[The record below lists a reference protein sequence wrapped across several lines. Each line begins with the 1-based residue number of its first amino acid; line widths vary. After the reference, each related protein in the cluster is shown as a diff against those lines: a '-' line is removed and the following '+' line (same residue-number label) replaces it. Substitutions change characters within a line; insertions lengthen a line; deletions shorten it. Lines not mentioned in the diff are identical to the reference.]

1 MIKRFVKNI
10 EIRLAETAGFCMG
23 VRRAVDMVLDM
34 AQHKGD
40 RRIYTYGPLIHNP
53 QTVELLRKRGI
64 VPMTDLE
71 GIEEGATVIIRAHG
85 ISPQERSALKRKG
98 VAIIDATCPK
108 VGRVQSVIKKHAA
121 QNYRIVIVGDADHP
135 EVDGL
140 LGYADDAG
148 IVVSSLEDVGR
159 LPSME
164 KVCVVAQTTQNL
176 DEYQAIV
183 GKIRERVPETVV
195 FDTIC
200 DSTEKRQ
207 AEIKELACAMDAVFI
222 VGGRNSANTQRLAQ
236 ISESMGTPTFHIET
250 ADEIRGLPL
259 EKYSRIGISAGASTP
274 NWIIERV
281 VDTVQNAR
289 LGTDTRGWLVN
300 LWLTSVGTDVYA
312 ALGAA
317 CLALAA
323 QYLQGVS
330 FSILQLLMAASYVF
344 SVHTL
349 NRFVD
354 REVSGLRGTFREE
367 AYAKH
372 VRLYVVVAFFAM
384 LLSLGLAYLMG
395 LVPWLMLAIISLV
408 GALYNMRIF
417 PKGWRFRRL
426 RDLPGTKNLFMAA
439 AWALVIAV
447 IPYVEWPVEISEDMA
462 VAFLFIF
469 AIVFVRS
476 SLSDLIEIQSD
487 RLLGRETIP
496 VVIGEEKTLKL
507 LNGIS
512 LALALLLVLSY
523 PLKWT
528 TSLSF
533 MLFPCV
539 FYMWICFEL
548 CDRRTALSAA
558 VINGLLETNYILA
571 GLCTVGWL
579 AALRL
584 LS

>member
-23 VRRAVDMVLDM
+23 VRRAVDMVLDL

-64 VPMTDLE
+64 IPARDLDE
-71 GIEEGATVIIRAHG
+71 IEEGTTVIIRAHG
-85 ISPQERSALKRKG
+85 ISPRERDALKKKG
-98 VAIIDATCPK
+98 VMIVDATCPK

-121 QNYRIVIVGDADHP
+121 QDYRIVIVGDAEHP
-135 EVDGL
+135 EVNGL
-140 LGYADDAG
+140 LGYAG
-148 IVVSSLEDVGR
+148 GRGLVVSSLEDARR
-159 LPSME
+159 LPPME
-164 KVCVVAQTTQNL
+164 KVCVVAQTTQSL
-176 DEYQAIV
+176 DEYRAIV
-183 GKIRERVPETVV
+183 AEIRGRVPETVV

-207 AEIKELACAMDAVFI
+207 AEIKDLACSMDAVVI
-222 VGGRNSANTQRLAQ
+222 VGGRNSGNTRRLVQ
-236 ISESMGTPTFHIET
+236 ISESMGAPTFHIET
-250 ADEIRGLPL
+250 AEEIRDIPL
-259 EKYSRIGISAGASTP
+259 GRYNRIGISAGASTP
-274 NWIIERV
+274 NWIIERA
-281 VDTVQNAR
+281 VDAIQNAR
-289 LGTDTRGWLVN
+289 LGADARGWFVN
-300 LWLTSVGTDVYA
+300 LWLASVRIDVYS

-330 FSILQLLMAASYVF
+330 FSILQLLMAAFYVF

-367 AYAKH
+367 AYARNA
-372 VRLYVVVAFFAM
+372 RLYVVSAFLAM
-384 LLSLGLAYLMG
+384 LLSLGLAYMIG
-395 LVPWLMLAIISLV
+395 LTPYLMLALVSIV
-408 GALYNMRIF
+408 GALYNLRVF

-426 RDLPGTKNLFMAA
+426 RDLPGTKNFFMAA

-447 IPYVEWPVEISEDMA
+447 VPYVGPPIEISADMA
-462 VAFLFIF
+462 VAALFIF
-469 AIVFVRS
+469 SIVFVRS

-496 VVIGEEKTLKL
+496 VVIGEEGTRKL

-512 LALALLLVLSY
+512 LLLALLLVLSY

-533 MLFPCV
+533 MLLPCV
-539 FYMWICFEL
+539 FYMWICFDL

-558 VINGLLETNYILA
+558 AINGLLETNYVLA
-571 GLCTVGWL
+571 GLCTAAWL
-579 AALRL
+579 VTLRL
-584 LS
+584 LA

>member
-23 VRRAVDMVLDM
+23 VRRAVDMVLDL

-40 RRIYTYGPLIHNP
+40 RKIYTYGPLIHNP

-64 VPMTDLE
+64 IPVQDLD
-71 GIEEGATVIIRAHG
+71 GIEEGTTVIIRAHG
-85 ISPQERSALKRKG
+85 ISPQERESLKNKG
-98 VAIIDATCPK
+98 VMIIDATCPK

-121 QNYRIVIVGDADHP
+121 KSYRIVIVGDAEHP
-135 EVDGL
+135 EVNGL
-140 LGYADDAG
+140 LGYADGRG
-148 IVVSSLEDVGR
+148 IVVSSLEDVHR
-159 LPSME
+159 LPAME
-164 KVCVVAQTTQNL
+164 KVCVVAQTTQSL
-176 DEYQAIV
+176 EEYRAIV
-183 GKIRERVPETVV
+183 EKIRGFVPETVV

-222 VGGRNSANTQRLAQ
+222 VGGHNSANTQRLAQ
-236 ISESMGTPTFHIET
+236 ISESMGTPTFHVET
-250 ADEIRGLPL
+250 AEEIRGIPIGQ
-259 EKYSRIGISAGASTP
+259 YNRIGISAGASTP
-274 NWIIERV
+274 NWIIERA
-281 VDTVQNAR
+281 VDTIQHLR
-289 LGTDTRGWLVN
+289 LGDDARGWFVT
-300 LWLTSVGTDVYA
+300 LWLASVRTDIYA
-312 ALGAA
+312 AFGAA

-330 FSILQLLMAASYVF
+330 FSILQLFMASSYVF

-372 VRLYVVVAFFAM
+372 ARVYVVAAFLSM
-384 LLSLGLAYLMG
+384 LLSLGLAYMIG
-395 LVPWLMLAIISLV
+395 LVPWLMLAIITLV
-408 GALYNMRIF
+408 GALYNMRVF
-417 PKGWRFRRL
+417 PTGWRFRRL
-426 RDLPGTKNLFMAA
+426 RDLPGTKNFFMAS

-447 IPYVEWPVEISEDMA
+447 IPYVGWPLDISEDMI
-462 VAFLFIF
+462 VATLFIF
-469 AIVFVRS
+469 SIVFVRS

-496 VVIGEEKTLKL
+496 VVIGEDKTRKL

-512 LALALLLVLSY
+512 LLLALLLVLSY

-533 MLFPCV
+533 TLFPCV
-539 FYMWICFEL
+539 YYMWICFEL
-548 CDRRTALSAA
+548 CDRKTALSAA
-558 VINGLLETNYILA
+558 VINGLLETNYVLA

-579 AALRL
+579 AALQL
-584 LS
+584 LR

>member
-23 VRRAVDMVLDM
+23 VRRAVDMVLDL

-40 RRIYTYGPLIHNP
+40 SRIYTYGPLIHNP
-53 QTVELLRKRGI
+53 QTVELLRRRGI
-64 VPMTDLE
+64 IPVQDLD
-71 GIEEGATVIIRAHG
+71 GIEEGTTVIIRAHG
-85 ISPQERSALKRKG
+85 VSPQEREILKKKG
-98 VAIIDATCPK
+98 AMIIDATCPK

-121 QNYRIVIVGDADHP
+121 RDYRIVIVGDAEHP
-135 EVDGL
+135 EVNGL
-140 LGYADDAG
+140 LGYSDGRG
-148 IVVSSLEDVGR
+148 IVVSSREEADR
-159 LPSME
+159 LPVME
-164 KVCVVAQTTQNL
+164 KACVVAQTTQSL
-176 DEYQAIV
+176 DEYRAV
-183 GKIRERVPETVV
+183 VEKILERVPETVV
-195 FDTIC
+195 FDTVC

-222 VGGRNSANTQRLAQ
+222 VGGRDSANTRRLAQ
-236 ISESMGTPTFHIET
+236 IAESMGTPTFHIET
-250 ADEIRGLPL
+250 AEEIRDVELGQ
-259 EKYSRIGISAGASTP
+259 YDRIGISAGASTP
-274 NWIIERV
+274 NWIIERA
-281 VDTVQNAR
+281 VDTIRNAR
-289 LGTDTRGWLVN
+289 LGADARGWFVT
-300 LWLTSVGTDVYA
+300 LWLASVRTDVYS

-330 FSILQLLMAASYVF
+330 ISILQLLMASFYVF

-367 AYAKH
+367 AYAQH
-372 VRLYVVVAFFAM
+372 ARVFVVAAFLSM
-384 LLSLGLAYLMG
+384 LISLGLASMIG
-395 LVPWLMLAIISLV
+395 PVPWLMLAVVTLV

-417 PKGWRFRRL
+417 PRGWRFRRL
-426 RDLPGTKNLFMAA
+426 RDLPGTKNFFMAS

-447 IPYVEWPVEISEDMA
+447 IPYVGWPLDVSADMV
-462 VAFLFIF
+462 VAALFVF
-469 AIVFVRS
+469 SVVFVRS

-496 VVIGEEKTLKL
+496 VVIGEARTRRL
-507 LNGIS
+507 LDAIS
-512 LALALLLVLSY
+512 LFLALLLVLSY

-533 MLFPCV
+533 TLLSCV
-539 FYMWICFEL
+539 YYMWICFEL

-558 VINGLLETNYILA
+558 VINGLLETNYVLA
-571 GLCTVGWL
+571 GLCTMGWL
-579 AALRL
+579 IALQL
-584 LS
+584 LR

>member
-53 QTVELLRKRGI
+53 QTVELLRRRGI

-85 ISPQERSALKRKG
+85 ISPQERAALKRRG

-148 IVVSSLEDVGR
+148 IVVSSLEDVER
-159 LPSME
+159 LPAME
-164 KVCVVAQTTQNL
+164 KVCVVAQTTQGL

-183 GKIRERVPETVV
+183 GRIRARVPETVV

-259 EKYSRIGISAGASTP
+259 GKYSRIGISAGASTP

-289 LGTDTRGWLVN
+289 LGADARGWLVN

-330 FSILQLLMAASYVF
+330 FSIVQLLMAASYVF

-372 VRLYVVVAFFAM
+372 SRAYIVAAFAAM
-384 LLSLGLAYLMG
+384 LLSLGLAYLIG
-395 LVPWLMLAIISLV
+395 LVPWLMLAIITFV
-408 GALYNMRIF
+408 GALYNMRVF

-512 LALALLLVLSY
+512 LAMALLLVLSY

-548 CDRRTALSAA
+548 CDRKTALSAA

-579 AALRL
+579 VTLRL

>member
-40 RRIYTYGPLIHNP
+40 RKIYTYGPLIHNP

-64 VPMTDLE
+64 IPVIDLE
-71 GIEEGATVIIRAHG
+71 GIEEGTTVIIRAHG
-85 ISPQERSALKRKG
+85 ISPRERDTLKKKR
-98 VAIIDATCPK
+98 VMIVDATCPK
-108 VGRVQSVIKKHAA
+108 VGRVQSVIKKHASQA
-121 QNYRIVIVGDADHP
+121 YHIVIVGDAEHP

-140 LGYADDAG
+140 LGYAG
-148 IVVSSLEDVGR
+148 GRGSVVSSLEEVDR
-159 LPSME
+159 LPAME
-164 KVCVVAQTTQNL
+164 KVCVVAQTTQSL

-183 GKIRERVPETVV
+183 ERIRGRVPETVV

-200 DSTEKRQ
+200 DSTERRQ

-250 ADEIRGLPL
+250 AEEIREVPL
-259 EKYSRIGISAGASTP
+259 EQYNRIGISAGASTP

-281 VDTVQNAR
+281 VDTIQNVR
-289 LGTDTRGWLVN
+289 LGADARGWFVN
-300 LWLTSVGTDVYA
+300 LWLASVRTDIYA
-312 ALGAA
+312 AIGAA

-330 FSILQLLMAASYVF
+330 FSILQLLMASSYVF

-372 VRLYVVVAFFAM
+372 SRLYVVTAFFSM
-384 LLSLGLAYLMG
+384 LLSLGLAYLIG
-395 LVPWLMLAIISLV
+395 LLPWLLLALISIV
-408 GALYNMRIF
+408 GALYNMRVF
-417 PKGWRFRRL
+417 PKGWRFGRL
-426 RDLPGTKNLFMAA
+426 RDLPGTKNFFMAA
-439 AWALVIAV
+439 AWALVIAAV
-447 IPYVEWPVEISEDMA
+447 PYMEWPIEISADMA
-462 VAFLFIF
+462 VALLFIF
-469 AIVFVRS
+469 SIVFVRS

-496 VVIGEEKTLKL
+496 VVIGEDRTRKL
-507 LNGIS
+507 LKGIS
-512 LALALLLVLSY
+512 LILALLLVLSY
-523 PLKWT
+523 PFKWT

-533 MLFPCV
+533 MLLPCV
-539 FYMWICFEL
+539 FYMWICFKL
-548 CDRRTALSAA
+548 CDRKTALSAA
-558 VINGLLETNYILA
+558 VINGLLETNYVLA
-571 GLCTVGWL
+571 GLCTVVWL
-579 AALRL
+579 VALRL
-584 LS
+584 LT

>member
-40 RRIYTYGPLIHNP
+40 RKIFTYGPLIHNP

-64 VPMTDLE
+64 IPVKDIE
-71 GIEEGATVIIRAHG
+71 GIEEGTTVVIRAHG
-85 ISPQERSALKRKG
+85 ISPLERDTLKNKG
-98 VAIIDATCPK
+98 VMIIDATCPR
-108 VGRVQSVIKKHAA
+108 VGRVQSIIKKHAA
-121 QNYRIVIVGDADHP
+121 QDFRILIVGDAEHP

-140 LGYADDAG
+140 LGYAGNRG
-148 IVVSSLEDVGR
+148 IVVSSLEDVDR
-159 LPSME
+159 LPAME
-164 KVCVVAQTTQNL
+164 KICVVAQTTQSL

-183 GKIRERVPETVV
+183 ARIRGRVPETVV

-207 AEIKELACAMDAVFI
+207 AEIKELACEMDAVFI

-250 ADEIRGLPL
+250 AGEIRGVPL
-259 EKYSRIGISAGASTP
+259 EKYNRIGISAGASTP
-274 NWIIERV
+274 NWIIEHV
-281 VDTVQNAR
+281 VDTIQNAR
-289 LGTDTRGWLVN
+289 LGADTRGYLFN
-300 LWLTSVGTDVYA
+300 LWLASVGTDIYSAV
-312 ALGAA
+312 GAA

-330 FSILQLLMAASYVF
+330 FSILQLFMAASYVF

-354 REVSGLRGTFREE
+354 RQVSGIRGTFREE
-367 AYAKH
+367 TYARH
-372 VRLYVVVAFFAM
+372 VRLFIVTAFFAM
-384 LLSLGLAYLMG
+384 LLSLGLAYMIG
-395 LVPWLMLAIISLV
+395 LVPYLMLASVSLV
-408 GALYNMRIF
+408 GAIYNMRIF

-447 IPYVEWPVEISEDMA
+447 IPYVKWPLSLSGDMV
-462 VAFLFIF
+462 VAFLFVF
-469 AIVFVRS
+469 SIVFVRS
-476 SLSDLIEIQSD
+476 ALSDLIEIQSD

-496 VVIGEEKTLKL
+496 VVIGEDKTRKL

-512 LALALLLVLSY
+512 LFLALLLILSY

-533 MLFPCV
+533 TLFPCV

-548 CDRRTALSAA
+548 CDRKTALSAA
-558 VINGLLETNYILA
+558 VINGLLETNYVLA

-579 AALRL
+579 TALRL
-584 LS
+584 LT

>member
-23 VRRAVDMVLDM
+23 VRRAVDMVLDL

-40 RRIYTYGPLIHNP
+40 RKIYTYGPLIHNP
-53 QTVELLRKRGI
+53 QTVELLMKRGI
-64 VPMTDLE
+64 IPVEDLDR
-71 GIEEGATVIIRAHG
+71 IEEGTTVIIRAHG
-85 ISPQERSALKRKG
+85 ISPQERESLKKKG
-98 VAIIDATCPK
+98 AMIIDATCPK

-121 QNYRIVIVGDADHP
+121 QDYRIVIVGDAEHP
-135 EVDGL
+135 EVNGL
-140 LGYADDAG
+140 LGYADGRG
-148 IVVSSLEDVGR
+148 IVVSSLEDAER
-159 LPSME
+159 LPAME
-164 KVCVVAQTTQNL
+164 KVCVVAQTTQSL

-183 GKIRERVPETVV
+183 GKIRSRVPETVV

-250 ADEIRGLPL
+250 ADEIRGMALGR
-259 EKYSRIGISAGASTP
+259 YNRIGISAGASTP
-274 NWIIERV
+274 NWIIERA
-281 VDTVQNAR
+281 VDKIQNAR
-289 LGTDTRGWLVN
+289 LGSDARGWFFT
-300 LWLTSVGTDVYA
+300 LWLTSVRTDIYA

-330 FSILQLLMAASYVF
+330 FSILQLLMASSYVF

-367 AYAKH
+367 AYAKNAR
-372 VRLYVVVAFFAM
+372 VYVVAAFLSM
-384 LLSLGLAYLMG
+384 LLSLGLAYMIG
-395 LVPWLMLAIISLV
+395 FVPWLMLSCISIV
-408 GALYNMRIF
+408 GALYNMRIL
-417 PKGWRFRRL
+417 PRGWRFRRL
-426 RDLPGTKNLFMAA
+426 RDLPGTKNFFMAF

-447 IPYVEWPVEISEDMA
+447 IPYVGWPLDISADMI
-462 VAFLFIF
+462 VAALFIF
-469 AIVFVRS
+469 SIVFVRS

-496 VVIGEEKTLKL
+496 VVIGENRTRKL
-507 LNGIS
+507 LDVIS
-512 LALALLLVLSY
+512 LFLALLLVLSY

-533 MLFPCV
+533 TLFACV
-539 FYMWICFEL
+539 YYMWICFEL
-548 CDRRTALSAA
+548 CDRKTALSAA
-558 VINGLLETNYILA
+558 VINGLLETNYVLA

-579 AALRL
+579 VTLRL
-584 LS
+584 IA

>member
-23 VRRAVDMVLDM
+23 VRRAVDMVLDL

-53 QTVELLRKRGI
+53 QTVDLLRRRGI
-64 VPMTDLE
+64 IPMTDLE

-85 ISPQERSALKRKG
+85 ISPQERSALKRRG

-148 IVVSSLEDVGR
+148 IVVSSIEDVER
-159 LPSME
+159 LPAME
-164 KVCVVAQTTQNL
+164 KVCVVAQTTQSL
-176 DEYQAIV
+176 DEYRAV
-183 GKIRERVPETVV
+183 VEKIRGRVPETVV
-195 FDTIC
+195 FDTVC

-207 AEIKELACAMDAVFI
+207 TEIKELACAMDAVFI
-222 VGGRNSANTQRLAQ
+222 VGGRNSANTRRLAQ
-236 ISESMGTPTFHIET
+236 IAESMGAPTFHIET
-250 ADEIRGLPL
+250 TEEIRGMELG
-259 EKYSRIGISAGASTP
+259 KYNRIGISAGASTP
-274 NWIIERV
+274 NWIIERA
-281 VDTVQNAR
+281 VDTIRNAR
-289 LGTDTRGWLVN
+289 LGADARGWFVT
-300 LWLTSVGTDVYA
+300 LWLASVRTDIYA

-330 FSILQLLMAASYVF
+330 ISILQLLMASAYVF

-367 AYAKH
+367 AYARH
-372 VRLYVVVAFFAM
+372 ARVYVVAAFLSM
-384 LLSLGLAYLMG
+384 LVSLGLAYMIG
-395 LVPWLMLAIISLV
+395 LVPWLMLALVTLV
-408 GALYNMRIF
+408 GALYNLRIF
-417 PKGWRFRRL
+417 PRGWRFRRL
-426 RDLPGTKNLFMAA
+426 RDLPGTKNFFMAS

-447 IPYVEWPVEISEDMA
+447 IPYVGWPLDISADMI
-462 VAFLFIF
+462 VAALFIF
-469 AIVFVRS
+469 SVVFVRS

-496 VVIGEEKTLKL
+496 VVIGEARTRRL
-507 LNGIS
+507 LDAIS
-512 LALALLLVLSY
+512 LFLALLLVLSY

-533 MLFPCV
+533 TLFSCV
-539 FYMWICFEL
+539 YYMWICFEL
-548 CDRRTALSAA
+548 CDRKTALSAA

-571 GLCTVGWL
+571 GLCTMGWL
-579 AALRL
+579 VALQL
-584 LS
+584 LR

>member
-23 VRRAVDMVLDM
+23 VKRAVDMVLDM
-34 AQHKGD
+34 AQHKGE
-40 RRIYTYGPLIHNP
+40 RQIFTYGPLIHNP
-53 QTVELLRKRGI
+53 QTVELLKKRGI
-64 VPMTDLE
+64 IPVKDIE
-71 GIEEGATVIIRAHG
+71 GIEEGTTVIIRAHG
-85 ISPQERSALKRKG
+85 ISPLERETLKKKG
-98 VAIIDATCPK
+98 VMIIDATCPR
-108 VGRVQSVIKKHAA
+108 VGRVQSIIKKHAA
-121 QNYRIVIVGDADHP
+121 QDYRIIIVGDAEHP

-140 LGYADDAG
+140 LGYAGNHG
-148 IVVSSLEDVGR
+148 IVVSSFGDVER
-159 LPSME
+159 IPAME
-164 KVCVVAQTTQNL
+164 KVCVVAQTTQSL
-176 DEYQAIV
+176 DEFRAIV
-183 GKIRERVPETVV
+183 EKIRSRVPETVV

-222 VGGRNSANTQRLAQ
+222 VGGRNSANTHRLAQ

-250 ADEIRGLPL
+250 AEEIREVPL
-259 EKYSRIGISAGASTP
+259 QTYNRIGISAGASTP
-274 NWIIERV
+274 NWIIEHV
-281 VDTVQNAR
+281 VDTIQNAR
-289 LGTDTRGWLVN
+289 LGADTRGYLFN
-300 LWLTSVGTDVYA
+300 LWLTSVGTDIYSA
-312 ALGAA
+312 IGAA

-330 FSILQLLMAASYVF
+330 FSILQLFMAASYVF

-354 REVSGLRGTFREE
+354 RQSGIRGAFREE
-367 AYAKH
+367 TYAGH
-372 VRLYVVVAFFAM
+372 TRLFIITAFFAM
-384 LLSLGLAYLMG
+384 LLSLVLAFLIGLTPYLM
-395 LVPWLMLAIISLV
+395 LFSVSLV

-426 RDLPGTKNLFMAA
+426 RDLPGTKNFFMAA

-447 IPYVEWPVEISEDMA
+447 IPYVDWPLVISGDMA
-462 VAFLFIF
+462 VAFLFVF
-469 AIVFVRS
+469 SIVFVRS
-476 SLSDLIEIQSD
+476 ALSDLIEIQSD

-496 VVIGEEKTLKL
+496 VVIGEDKTMKL

-512 LALALLLVLSY
+512 MFLALLLVLSY

-533 MLFPCV
+533 TLFPCV

-548 CDRRTALSAA
+548 CDRKTALSAA
-558 VINGLLETNYILA
+558 VINGLLETNYVLA

-579 AALRL
+579 VALRL
-584 LS
+584 LT

>member
-10 EIRLAETAGFCMG
+10 EIRLAGTAGFCMG
-23 VRRAVDMVLDM
+23 VRRAVDMVLDL

-64 VPMTDLE
+64 IPMTDLE
-71 GIEEGATVIIRAHG
+71 GIERGATVIIRAHG
-85 ISPQERSALKRKG
+85 VSPQERETLKKKG
-98 VAIIDATCPK
+98 VMIIDATCPK

-121 QNYRIVIVGDADHP
+121 QDYRIVIVGDAEHP
-135 EVDGL
+135 EVNGL
-140 LGYADDAG
+140 LGYSDGRG
-148 IVVSSLEDVGR
+148 IVVSSPEEVDR
-159 LPSME
+159 LPDME
-164 KVCVVAQTTQNL
+164 KVCVVAQTTQSL
-176 DEYQAIV
+176 DEYRAV
-183 GKIRERVPETVV
+183 VEKIRGRVPETVV
-195 FDTIC
+195 FDTVC

-222 VGGRNSANTQRLAQ
+222 VGGRNSANTRRLAQ
-236 ISESMGTPTFHIET
+236 IAESMGTPTFHIET
-250 ADEIRGLPL
+250 AEEIRGVELG
-259 EKYSRIGISAGASTP
+259 KYNRIGISAGASTP
-274 NWIIERV
+274 NWIIERA
-281 VDTVQNAR
+281 VDTIRNAR
-289 LGTDTRGWLVN
+289 LGADARGWFVT
-300 LWLTSVGTDVYA
+300 LWLASVRTDIYS

-330 FSILQLLMAASYVF
+330 ISILQLLMASFYVF

-354 REVSGLRGTFREE
+354 RDVSGLRGTFREE
-367 AYAKH
+367 AYARH
-372 VRLYVVVAFFAM
+372 ARVYVVAAFLSM
-384 LLSLGLAYLMG
+384 LISLGLACMIG
-395 LVPWLMLAIISLV
+395 PVPWLMLAVVTLV

-417 PKGWRFRRL
+417 PRGWRFRRL
-426 RDLPGTKNLFMAA
+426 RDLPGTKNFFMAS

-447 IPYVEWPVEISEDMA
+447 IPYVGWPLDVSADMV
-462 VAFLFIF
+462 VAALFIF
-469 AIVFVRS
+469 SVVFVRS

-496 VVIGEEKTLKL
+496 VVIGEARTRRL
-507 LNGIS
+507 LDAIS
-512 LALALLLVLSY
+512 LFLALLLVLSY

-533 MLFPCV
+533 TLLSCV
-539 FYMWICFEL
+539 YYMWICFEL

-571 GLCTVGWL
+571 GLCTMGWL
-579 AALRL
+579 IALQL
-584 LS
+584 LR

>member
-34 AQHKGD
+34 AQHKGE
-40 RRIYTYGPLIHNP
+40 RQIFTYGPLIHNP
-53 QTVELLRKRGI
+53 QTVELLQKRGI
-64 VPMTDLE
+64 IPVKDIE

-85 ISPQERSALKRKG
+85 ISPQERETLKKKG
-98 VAIIDATCPK
+98 VLIIDATCPK
-108 VGRVQSVIKKHAA
+108 VGRVQSIIKKHAA
-121 QNYRIVIVGDADHP
+121 RDYRIVIVGDTQHP

-140 LGYADDAG
+140 LGYAGDSG
-148 IVVSSLEDVGR
+148 IVVSSLEDVDR
-159 LPSME
+159 LPAME
-164 KVCVVAQTTQNL
+164 KVCVVAQTTQSL
-176 DEYQAIV
+176 DEYRAIV
-183 GKIRERVPETVV
+183 EKIRGRVPETVV
-195 FDTIC
+195 FETIC

-207 AEIKELACAMDAVFI
+207 AEIKELACEMDAVFI

-250 ADEIRGLPL
+250 AGEIRSVSL
-259 EKYSRIGISAGASTP
+259 EKYNRIGISAGASTP
-274 NWIIERV
+274 NWIIEHV
-281 VDTVQNAR
+281 VDTIQNVR
-289 LGTDTRGWLVN
+289 LGADTRGNLFN
-300 LWLTSVGTDVYA
+300 LWLASVGTDIYSA
-312 ALGAA
+312 IGAA

-330 FSILQLLMAASYVF
+330 FSILQLFMAASYVF

-354 REVSGLRGTFREE
+354 RQVSGIRGSFREE
-367 AYAKH
+367 TYARH
-372 VRLYVVVAFFAM
+372 ARLFIFTAFVAM
-384 LLSLGLAYLMG
+384 LLSLGLAYLIG
-395 LVPWLMLAIISLV
+395 LAPYLMLASVSLV

-426 RDLPGTKNLFMAA
+426 RDLPGTKNFFMAA

-447 IPYVEWPVEISEDMA
+447 IPYMKWPLGVSGDMV
-462 VAFLFIF
+462 VAFLFVF
-469 AIVFVRS
+469 SIVFVRS
-476 SLSDLIEIQSD
+476 ALSDLIEIQSD

-496 VVIGEEKTLKL
+496 VVIGEEKTRKL

-512 LALALLLVLSY
+512 LFLALLLVLSY
-523 PLKWT
+523 PFKWT

-548 CDRRTALSAA
+548 CDRKTALSAA
-558 VINGLLETNYILA
+558 VINGLLETNYVLA
-571 GLCTVGWL
+571 GLCTIGWL
-579 AALRL
+579 IILRL
-584 LS
+584 LT

>member
-10 EIRLAETAGFCMG
+10 KIRLAETAGFCMG

-34 AQHKGD
+34 AQHKGE

-53 QTVELLRKRGI
+53 QTVELLRRRGI

-85 ISPQERSALKRKG
+85 ISPQERSALKRRG

-148 IVVSSLEDVGR
+148 IVVSNLEDVKR
-159 LPSME
+159 LPAME
-164 KVCVVAQTTQNL
+164 KVCVVAQTTQGL

-259 EKYSRIGISAGASTP
+259 GKYSRIGISAGASTP

-281 VDTVQNAR
+281 VDTIRNAM
-289 LGTDTRGWLVN
+289 LGTDARGWLVS

-330 FSILQLLMAASYVF
+330 FSIVQLLMAAAYVF

-372 VRLYVVVAFFAM
+372 ARVYIVAAFAAM
-384 LLSLGLAYLMG
+384 LLSLGLAYLIG
-395 LVPWLMLAIISLV
+395 LVPWLMLAIITFV

-512 LALALLLVLSY
+512 LAMALLLVLSY

-548 CDRRTALSAA
+548 CDRKTALSAA

-571 GLCTVGWL
+571 GLCTLGWL
-579 AALRL
+579 LTLRL